1 MHPVVCKLGTIT
13 PEGNACKYFNYN
25 NNNLAIY
32 CYTCDDDKLDKK
44 LGEHLRKLGIEIAT

>member
-13 PEGNACKYFNYN
+13 PEGNACKYFNFHN
-25 NNNLAIY
+25 IIAIY
-32 CYTCDDDKLDKK
+32 CYACDDDKLDKK